1 MSRLEVRT
9 EEYRKEAAKLLGPDN
24 KKVVLEM
31 RRDLR
36 AAAKPVGDRILAAI
50 ADAMPKGG
58 GLADKVRS
66 QGRVSLLVDLRRGVK
81 IQLAN
86 KLGMRMGPFEDG
98 SIRHPVYGRWLP
110 GQRAQSV
117 PSGKGSEQFARE
129 AEALQRQVAESV
141 TKTVR
146 KVI

>member
-98 SIRHPVYGRWLP
+98 SIRHPSASPTRATSGRRSRP
-110 GQRAQSV
+110 PVSERSRSRRRT
-117 PSGKGSEQFARE
+117 SGSPA
-129 AEALQRQVAESV
+129 AIS
-141 TKTVR
+141 TP
-146 KVI
+146 